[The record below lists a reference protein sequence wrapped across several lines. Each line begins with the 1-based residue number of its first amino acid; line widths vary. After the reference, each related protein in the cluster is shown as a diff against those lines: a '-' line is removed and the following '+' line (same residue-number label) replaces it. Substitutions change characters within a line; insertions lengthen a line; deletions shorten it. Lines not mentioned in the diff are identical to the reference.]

1 MKGMPKTERERLQ
14 SGPIPGENFLSDT
27 KNQPWH
33 RPPKFKDID
42 MALDHVI
49 ENIFEKKRAQT
60 LMTVLE
66 LGIPVSTVVSM
77 YLQAGIGQ
85 GKWTPDFALLMAGPV
100 AHIFRIMAD
109 GYEIKYDM
117 GIEDDTKVP
126 TKNFFEQSVNLK
138 QKKFPERPD
147 IEQEAK
153 QVVAEMSGGLGT
165 PQQGQEPEPATLAGG
180 FMSDIRGV

>member
-60 LMTVLE
+60 LMTVFE

-109 GYEIKYDM
+109 GYEIDYNM
-117 GIEDDTKVP
+117 GIDDNKKIP
-126 TKNFFEQSVNLK
+126 TKTFFEESINLK
-138 QKKFPERPD
+138 NKKFEVRPD
-147 IEQEAK
+147 VEEEAK
-153 QVVAEMSGGLGT
+153 QMVAEMSGGLAA
-165 PQQGQEPEPATLAGG
+165 PEQGQQPEPPTMAGG
-180 FMSDIRGV
+180 FMADIRGV